1 MLLKRFA
8 IDLGTNNIVIYVP
21 KKGIVVNEPNIVAL
35 NSSGEI
41 EAIGSRAKEML
52 GRTPENMEANAPLVD
67 GVIADFKTTQNVLK
81 YYINNIAGSFRL
93 VRPEIM
99 VSIPTGITST
109 EKRAVHDALISAGA
123 KKVYI
128 IKSPVAAAIGANVP
142 ISEPAGNLVVSLG
155 GGTTEIAIISL
166 GGIVAQSS
174 IRVGGVKIDRSI
186 ADYTRKNYGLIIGS
200 QTAEEIKKEIGTAL
214 PMDKPQKKQVSGRD
228 LVTGMPRMID
238 LHSNEIAH
246 AISDRLEEIMLAIKN
261 VLEQTPPELSSDI
274 IDRGIVLTGGLAY
287 LKNLDK
293 LMAKITG
300 VPITIAADPNL
311 CVVRGAALALENL
324 DEYLKS
330 IISK

>member
-1 MLLKRFA
+1 MLLRRFA
-8 IDLGTNNIVIYVP
+8 IDLGTNNIVIHVP
-21 KKGIVVNEPNIVAL
+21 KKGIVINEPNIVAL
-35 NSSGEI
+35 GSGGNI
-41 EAIGSRAKEML
+41 EAIGLKAKEML
-52 GRTPENMEANAPLVD
+52 GRTPENIEAHTPLVD

-81 YYINNIAGSFRL
+81 YYINIIAGSFRL
-93 VRPEIM
+93 IRPEVM

-128 IKSPVAAAIGANVP
+128 IKSPVAAAIGADVP

-186 ADYTRKNYGLIIGS
+186 ADYTRKNYGLIIGQ

-214 PMDKPQKKQVSGRD
+214 PMDKPLKKQVSGRD

-287 LKNLDK
+287 LRNLDK

-311 CVVRGAALALENL
+311 CVVRGAGIALENI